1 MTSSMWRSTSRFSRF
16 TDMGSIQRGD
26 ILVFSGDSEGA
37 GHVGIYIGGGKMY
50 DASSSEGQV
59 RLSSSV
65 LKSGGYWE
73 NHFICAYHV
82 F

>member
-1 MTSSMWRSTSRFSRF
+1 MTSIAWRSTSRYSRF

-26 ILVFSGDSEGA
+26 ILVFSGETDSA
-37 GHVGIYIGGGKMY
+37 GHVGIYLGGGKMV

-65 LKSGGYWE
+65 LNSGGYWSR
-73 NHFICAYHV
+73 HFICAYHV